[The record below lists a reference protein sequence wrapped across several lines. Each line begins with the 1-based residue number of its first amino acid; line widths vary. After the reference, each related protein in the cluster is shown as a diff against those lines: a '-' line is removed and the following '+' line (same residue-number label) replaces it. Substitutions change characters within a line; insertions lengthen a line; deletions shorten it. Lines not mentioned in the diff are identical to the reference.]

1 MNSRLIVKGLV
12 ELVVRNQVNM
22 RLTRIYLS
30 RTVFNREL
38 AINQRQRAKKSQ
50 EVWKGKCFVCSGC
63 IKCSCS
69 IKTDRL
75 KFTNMCNWSTCNKRY
90 HMSIFTAYNRL
101 ALVRF
106 CILILLK
113 AELWWVMFWY
123 LLLYFS
129 KIIVVEKCLKMY
141 QIVYVYIHV
150 SHGNSTDFVDK
161 GLYLYVLCTNIHLQ
175 WGL

>member
-1 MNSRLIVKGLV
+1 
-12 ELVVRNQVNM
+12 
-22 RLTRIYLS
+22 
-30 RTVFNREL
+30 
-38 AINQRQRAKKSQ
+38 
-50 EVWKGKCFVCSGC
+50 
-63 IKCSCS
+63 
-69 IKTDRL
+69 
-75 KFTNMCNWSTCNKRY
+75 MCNWSTCNKRY

-175 WGL
+175 WGLWLGHAQRLPKTSMLMSMFINIQVYVPQNTTVPQNTSLIYFLYKIWSKYAINFIFVIIY